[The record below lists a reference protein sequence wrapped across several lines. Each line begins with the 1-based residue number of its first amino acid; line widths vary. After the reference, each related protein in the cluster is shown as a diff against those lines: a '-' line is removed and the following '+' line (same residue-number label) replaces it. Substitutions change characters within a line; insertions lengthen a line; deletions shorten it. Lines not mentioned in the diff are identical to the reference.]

1 MDVSASK
8 HDWNGSTAHQRQ
20 HYLPMSP
27 CSTDCLYT
35 KAPEPSLS
43 TKTTLV
49 NCECLIET
57 YINEDRDLSP
67 PHSAN
72 NFLYLQL
79 SVSLNSPL
87 HSADTSQTPL
97 CSPLHIVLTRPSVSP
112 QQGTQMIFNA
122 AKELGQLSKLKV
134 MKTAIKR
141 QTELMF
147 FSDISNIWLTVTVT
161 VVWCPL
167 FDPSCRSTWEE
178 RRPKLWLL
186 NSVQS

>member
-1 MDVSASK
+1 MCVCVCVFAWACSLLLAWRNTLFLTGASTPPSVAFVILFLNNSSFFSVDVSASK

-79 SVSLNSPL
+79 SVSLNSPFTL
-87 HSADTSQTPL
+87 QTLLKHHS
-97 CSPLHIVLTRPSVSP
+97 VLPSISFSLVRPSLHNRALRWSSTLLRSWASCP
-112 QQGTQMIFNA
+112 N
-122 AKELGQLSKLKV
+122 SRWW
-134 MKTAIKR
+134 KR
-141 QTELMF
+141 Q
-147 FSDISNIWLTVTVT
+147 
-161 VVWCPL
+161 
-167 FDPSCRSTWEE
+167 
-178 RRPKLWLL
+178 
-186 NSVQS
+186 

>member
-1 MDVSASK
+1 
-8 HDWNGSTAHQRQ
+8 
-20 HYLPMSP
+20 MSP

-43 TKTTLV
+43 PKTTLV
-49 NCECLIET
+49 NCECFIEA
-57 YINEDRDLSP
+57 YINEDRTLSP

-87 HSADTSQTPL
+87 HSDTSQTPL

-134 MKTAIKR
+134 MKNGNTKTDR
-141 QTELMF
+141 VNVF
-147 FSDISNIWLTVTVT
+147 FFRYKQHLTNCNCG
-161 VVWCPL
+161 VVS
-167 FDPSCRSTWEE
+167 F
-178 RRPKLWLL
+178 
-186 NSVQS
+186 V